1 MSGSA
6 PGNHLL
12 PRSMALRL
20 TLALAALAIAVFAS
34 VALLLHQGLEEEI
47 GNARA
52 QDLEG
57 KVDIV
62 RHLLEEVQQPQDLE
76 SFTHHLN
83 DVLIGDGQIR
93 IWLLATD
100 GRLLYGGQKRP
111 LVRPA
116 THRRPGL
123 MEVVREDGLVMEGR
137 LVLLQPDAVLS
148 ARELIVAV
156 DTRPQQALLRR
167 YGARLATVCGAGVA
181 LTVLLAGAIAWR
193 SLRPVQRLSR
203 EAAALNPQSLS
214 ARLSPV
220 ETTELQTL
228 VHAFNRA
235 LDRVEAAYE
244 QLEGFSAD
252 VAHELRTPLATMIQ
266 GAEVA
271 LHRERPA
278 SELRETL
285 QVNLEVLRELAG
297 LVTNMQFLARAD
309 KGELA
314 EQLCAMDLRAE
325 AEHVAEYFEPLL
337 DQQNLQLLI
346 EGDARAVANPTL
358 IRRALVNLVGN
369 ATRFTADGGAIH
381 VEIGAHGDQ
390 VRMAVRNPGVGIPAE
405 LLPRLFDRFVR
416 GDSARQH
423 SGSHQGLGLA
433 IVRAIAVMHG
443 GRVFA
448 RSDNGWTEIGLE
460 WPSGTTSAG

>member
-1 MSGSA
+1 
-6 PGNHLL
+6 
-12 PRSMALRL
+12 
-20 TLALAALAIAVFAS
+20 
-34 VALLLHQGLEEEI
+34 
-47 GNARA
+47 
-52 QDLEG
+52 
-57 KVDIV
+57 
-62 RHLLEEVQQPQDLE
+62 
-76 SFTHHLN
+76 
-83 DVLIGDGQIR
+83 
-93 IWLLATD
+93 
-100 GRLLYGGQKRP
+100 
-111 LVRPA
+111 
-116 THRRPGL
+116 
-123 MEVVREDGLVMEGR
+123 
-137 LVLLQPDAVLS
+137 
-148 ARELIVAV
+148 
-156 DTRPQQALLRR
+156 
-167 YGARLATVCGAGVA
+167 
-181 LTVLLAGAIAWR
+181 
-193 SLRPVQRLSR
+193 
-203 EAAALNPQSLS
+203 
-214 ARLSPV
+214 
-220 ETTELQTL
+220 
-228 VHAFNRA
+228 
-235 LDRVEAAYE
+235 
-244 QLEGFSAD
+244 
-252 VAHELRTPLATMIQ
+252 MIQ

-337 DQQNLQLLI
+337 EQQNLRLLI

-369 ATRFTADGGAIH
+369 ATRYTADGGAIH
-381 VEIGAHGDQ
+381 VDIGAHGDQ